1 MRIVGGK
8 HRGRRLEAPTDLRI
22 RPTSDRAREALFN
35 ILAHGRFAADH
46 RSLLPGA
53 RVLDAFCG
61 TGALTFEALSRGAE
75 KAILLDNDPDAI
87 KLARTNAALLGV
99 NAQVDIRRA
108 DARHPGPAPW
118 AATLAFL
125 DPPYGSG
132 FATEA
137 LAALA
142 AQEWLAP
149 GAVAVVEMAADETW
163 LPPPGFT
170 PLDERRYGKAKL
182 TFLQL
187 VLGLA

>member
-125 DPPYGSG
+125 DPPYGQG
-132 FATEA
+132 LVETA
-137 LAALA
+137 LARLRSV
-142 AQEWLAP
+142 
-149 GAVAVVEMAADETW
+149 GRIVADRKSTR
-163 LPPPGFT
+163 LNSSH
-170 PLDERRYGKAKL
+170 
-182 TFLQL
+182 
-187 VLGLA
+187 